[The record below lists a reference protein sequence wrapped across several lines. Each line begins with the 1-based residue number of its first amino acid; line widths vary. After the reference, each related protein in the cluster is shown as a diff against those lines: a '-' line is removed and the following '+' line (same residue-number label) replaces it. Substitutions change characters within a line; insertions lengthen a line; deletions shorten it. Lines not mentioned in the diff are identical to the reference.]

1 MLEES
6 RKTGCT
12 CPRADSVTTSFNN
25 SGLEFLIEDSTV
37 SQLNSH
43 TSLSITPGHIRPYPK
58 ADYLEAEPEFSEP
71 IQNVTIAIGRD
82 TQLSCTVENLGTYRA
97 AWIKVETK
105 AILTIHHHIIT
116 RNYRISLSHS
126 DNRNFI
132 LQIRNVQPADKG
144 GYMCQ
149 VNTVPMK
156 SQVGYLDVLVPPDIL
171 DHGSSSDVVVRE
183 GANVTL
189 TCKAVGYP
197 APNITWRREDN
208 EPIPLGAWQ
217 GKKVTDPNAVTYEGE
232 VLSITRVSRL
242 HTGAYLCIAANG
254 VPPSVSRRVILH
266 VHFPPVLWIPNQL
279 VGAALGRDVSLDCHT
294 EAYPTS
300 INYWGRKPNE
310 MIISN
315 ERLQITTKEKTY
327 KTHMRLTIMKLQPQ
341 DFGVYMCFSKNSLG
355 STEGSVRL
363 YEIQP
368 PTANPTRDSSSVRRQ
383 SSEAFPQHQ
392 SLGSVKDSTE
402 DSSVSKWKRP
412 VLTDG
417 AYKTK
422 EHINTVEDSKEAK
435 LGKDSSHL
443 RNEIDEGSTGNL
455 GCQFTW
461 MLLFL
466 CVVLHEITS

>member
-1 MLEES
+1 M
-6 RKTGCT
+6 
-12 CPRADSVTTSFNN
+12 
-25 SGLEFLIEDSTV
+25 STYRDMTICG
-37 SQLNSH
+37 
-43 TSLSITPGHIRPYPK
+43 TSLLFLLTSIGNF
-58 ADYLEAEPEFSEP
+58 ADATTALASGSSSHNYLLEAEPEFAES

-82 TQLSCTVENLGTYRA
+82 AQLSCTVENLGTYRA

-126 DNRNFI
+126 DNRQFI
-132 LQIRNVQPADKG
+132 LQIRNVQESDKG

-171 DHGSSSDVVVRE
+171 DQGSSSDVVVRE

-254 VPPSVSRRVILH
+254 VPPSVSRRIILH

-279 VGAALGRDVSLDCHT
+279 VGVVMGRDVTLDCHT

-300 INYWGRKPNE
+300 INYWGRKQNE
-310 MIISN
+310 MLISN
-315 ERLQITTKEKTY
+315 EKLQIVSKEKTY
-327 KTHMRLTIMKLQPQ
+327 KSHIRLTIKNIQPQ
-341 DFGVYMCFSKNSLG
+341 DYGIYMCFSKNSLG
-355 STEGSVRL
+355 STEGSVKV

-368 PTANPTRDSSSVRRQ
+368 PTSQPTKDTSSVRRQ

-392 SLGSVKDSTE
+392 HLGSEKDSTE
-402 DSSVSKWKRP
+402 NSAANKRKRP

-417 AYKTK
+417 AYRTK
-422 EHINTVEDSKEAK
+422 EHINTVEDSKGLQKENDPPQLRKEAEEETS
-435 LGKDSSHL
+435 GQP
-443 RNEIDEGSTGNL
+443 STY
-455 GCQFTW
+455 FTW
-461 MLLFL
+461 ILLFL
-466 CVVLHEITS
+466 AITFYDMAT